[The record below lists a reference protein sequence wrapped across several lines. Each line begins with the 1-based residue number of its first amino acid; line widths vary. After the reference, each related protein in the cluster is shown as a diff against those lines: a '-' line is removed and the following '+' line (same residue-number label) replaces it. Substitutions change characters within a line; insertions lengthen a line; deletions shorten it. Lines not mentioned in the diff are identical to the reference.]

1 VLGLEIVLLILSIT
15 CCYLI
20 YKLLD
25 LKQKNKKLK
34 LYEDITKNVLNS
46 DPKTRKKIEELCNAY
61 LEHKVINSKIVNE
74 NYLKQVQLVLDDIK
88 FINTIYAI
96 EPYEDKRERKEQIAT
111 EQAEQNAKA
120 IQELKQESNKSQTSD
135 KKGRKSKK
143 GECEEC

>member
-1 VLGLEIVLLILSIT
+1 MLGLEIVLVILSIT

-20 YKLLD
+20 YKLLE

-46 DPKTRKKIEELCNAY
+46 NPKTRKKIEELCNSY

-96 EPYEDKRERKEQIAT
+96 EPYEDKRECKEQIAN

-120 IQELKQESNKSQTSD
+120 IQELQEESNESQ
-135 KKGRKSKK
+135 KAKRGRKPKK
-143 GECEEC
+143 EDNTEC

>member
-1 VLGLEIVLLILSIT
+1 MLGLEIVLVILSIT

-20 YKLLD
+20 YKFMV

-96 EPYEDKRERKEQIAT
+96 EPYEDKRERKEQVAT

-120 IQELKQESNKSQTSD
+120 IQELQEESKQSQKAKRDRKT
-135 KKGRKSKK
+135 KKEDNT
-143 GECEEC
+143 EC

>member
-1 VLGLEIVLLILSIT
+1 MLGLEIVLVILSIT

-120 IQELKQESNKSQTSD
+120 IQELQQESNDSQ
-135 KKGRKSKK
+135 KAKRGRKTKK
-143 GECEEC
+143 EDNAEC

>member
-1 VLGLEIVLLILSIT
+1 MLGLEIVLVIFAVA

-20 YKLLD
+20 YKLLE

-34 LYEDITKNVLNS
+34 LYKDITKNVLNS

-88 FINTIYAI
+88 FINTIYSI
-96 EPYEDKRERKEQIAT
+96 EPYEDKRERKEQIAN

-120 IQELKQESNKSQTSD
+120 IQDLQEESNESQ
-135 KKGRKSKK
+135 KAKRGRKTKK
-143 GECEEC
+143 EDNAEC

>member
-1 VLGLEIVLLILSIT
+1 MLGLEIVLVILSIT

-96 EPYEDKRERKEQIAT
+96 EPYEDKRERKEQVAN

-120 IQELKQESNKSQTSD
+120 VQELQQESNDSQ
-135 KKGRKSKK
+135 KAKRGRKTKK
-143 GECEEC
+143 EDSAEC

>member
-1 VLGLEIVLLILSIT
+1 MLGLEIVLVILSIT

-20 YKLLD
+20 YKLLE

-96 EPYEDKRERKEQIAT
+96 EPYEDKRERKEQVAI

-120 IQELKQESNKSQTSD
+120 IQELQEESNESQ
-135 KKGRKSKK
+135 KAKRGRKTKK
-143 GECEEC
+143 GESELC

>member
-1 VLGLEIVLLILSIT
+1 MLGLEIVLVILSVA

-20 YKLLD
+20 YKLLE

-74 NYLKQVQLVLDDIK
+74 NYLNQVQLVLDDIK

-96 EPYEDKRERKEQIAT
+96 EPYEDKRERKEQLAN
-111 EQAEQNAKA
+111 EQAEQNANA
-120 IQELKQESNKSQTSD
+120 IQELQEESNIVEKA
-135 KKGRKSKK
+135 KRGRKTKK
-143 GECEEC
+143 EDNAEC